1 MNFAFTPISLTRIR
15 SWKVPNVGRDWA
27 YREYELGEPSWR
39 AISVLNQTRYMH
51 TNFPASL
58 VFKTLPSS
66 VVGGWGKWSL
76 IPGRRIK
83 IPHAVR
89 CSQNMRKKKTCG
101 PILLLCIYSRQIL
114 TRCLRRYIFQDKLS
128 FVVTKNPKISMDETI

>member
-1 MNFAFTPISLTRIR
+1 MNFAFIPISLTRIR
-15 SWKVPNVGRDWA
+15 SWKMPNVGRDWA

-39 AISVLNQTRYMH
+39 AISVLNQARCMH

-66 VVGGWGKWSL
+66 AVGGGGSWGV
-76 IPGRRIK
+76 IPGWRIK

-89 CSQNMRKKKTCG
+89 CSQNVREKKTYACQFCSCVYTPG
-101 PILLLCIYSRQIL
+101 RFSHSVLEDISIRISSVLL
-114 TRCLRRYIFQDKLS
+114 
-128 FVVTKNPKISMDETI
+128 